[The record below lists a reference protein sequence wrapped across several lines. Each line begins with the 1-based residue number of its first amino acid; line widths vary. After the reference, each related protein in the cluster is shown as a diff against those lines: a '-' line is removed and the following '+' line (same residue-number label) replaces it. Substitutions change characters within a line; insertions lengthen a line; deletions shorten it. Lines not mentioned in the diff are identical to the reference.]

1 MVLKRLKTPLR
12 NIKMAPNV
20 ASSSELSIYSLLPL
34 VSKLQDLL
42 EPTLDTLIKI
52 YAKKGMRIASS
63 LIKVRK
69 SQENCFLSSVP
80 PKKQQT
86 FFPTSAL
93 ASKKLPNE
101 KCKHFIILN

>member
-1 MVLKRLKTPLR
+1 
-12 NIKMAPNV
+12 MAPNV

-52 YAKKGMRIASS
+52 YAKKRNENSKQSNKGQEISGELFLVFSS
-63 LIKVRK
+63 
-69 SQENCFLSSVP
+69 S
-80 PKKQQT
+80 KKKKKT